1 MYAAANILCA
11 AIGFFPDVG
20 ASYPLSRLRKKYAPY
35 PSSLAAF
42 MCKLFL
48 HFCHQC
54 HSWVHSVL
62 CVDLVTYSYGTY
74 LALTGRRVTGEEAM
88 NLGIATHFVHSSR
101 LPVRS
106 HAS

>member
-1 MYAAANILCA
+1 MLALLIRSRACARSTPPIPPPLPHSCASSFCIFATHDILGCN
-11 AIGFFPDVG
+11 
-20 ASYPLSRLRKKYAPY
+20 
-35 PSSLAAF
+35 
-42 MCKLFL
+42 
-48 HFCHQC
+48 
-54 HSWVHSVL
+54 SVL
-62 CVDLVTYSYGTY
+62 RVDLVTYSYGTY